1 MAFPNAPAADVN
13 HSCTWKLSLLPAP
26 PSAELTASNGSC
38 KMQLENVRA
47 ADSRTRLLFRDNRET
62 ERGSSSARI
71 TPSIEVM
78 HSGWITPLETQIEL
92 ELRSIGEMARS
103 EDAREAIAAF
113 NAKRTPQFR
122 GV

>member
-1 MAFPNAPAADVN
+1 
-13 HSCTWKLSLLPAP
+13 
-26 PSAELTASNGSC
+26 
-38 KMQLENVRA
+38 
-47 ADSRTRLLFRDNRET
+47 
-62 ERGSSSARI
+62 
-71 TPSIEVM
+71 M